1 LARFALFA
9 QSRFDFERC
18 FPAAFSPG
26 PKTCT
31 GNREADDTMTY
42 LAKGQGLRHPSLE
55 IGGVGQRSGTRVA
68 FIVRSALDLAR
79 NDVLDNGAADANMA

>member
-1 LARFALFA
+1 
-9 QSRFDFERC
+9 
-18 FPAAFSPG
+18 
-26 PKTCT
+26 
-31 GNREADDTMTY
+31 MTY
-42 LAKGQGLRHPSLE
+42 LAKDQGLRHPSLE